1 MLLEE
6 FDMDE
11 YIKMERRDS
20 YADGHEDGLAMGL
33 AEGLAEG
40 KRLEQLHIIHNM
52 FQENIPAQSCAKLL
66 DKDVA
71 FINKVYSLCQT
82 HPDWSDEDLYHAL
95 KEK

>member
-33 AEGLAEG
+33 AAGLAEG
-40 KRLEQLHIIHNM
+40 KRLAQLHIIHNM
-52 FQENIPAQSCAKLL
+52 FQENIPAQSCAKP
-66 DKDVA
+66 VS
-71 FINKVYSLCQT
+71 YT
-82 HPDWSDEDLYHAL
+82 HLHSGI
-95 KEK
+95 